1 MVHKNSF
8 QPSWVSSPGET
19 ILDILEERGWSKKEF
34 SKQIGVAPK
43 NVNKLLRG
51 EVKLT
56 AQLATSLSQVLGST
70 PEFWLNR
77 EALYR
82 MSLDVK

>member
-1 MVHKNSF
+1 MIHKNSF

-43 NVNKLLRG
+43 NVNKLLSG
-51 EVKLT
+51 EAQLT

>member
-19 ILDILEERGWSKKEF
+19 IFDILEERGWSKKEF

-51 EVKLT
+51 EAQLT

>member
-34 SKQIGVAPK
+34 SKRIGVAPK

-82 MSLDVK
+82 TSLDVK

>member
-19 ILDILEERGWSKKEF
+19 ILDILEERCWSKKEF